1 MVPGSVVARDVSD
14 AKSGARV
21 GSWNT
26 SAPPVVSRA
35 SVSSAT
41 LAPSLRGER
50 IDYATTYTGLFSRAE
65 LEAVL
70 TAAGVGLWAWEIES
84 GRLRWSSETAALHGR
99 PTSQLELTLA
109 DFVACVDEY
118 ARADVA
124 AKIQA
129 AVKARSQDYVI
140 EYPVRL
146 PDGTTRWAE
155 SRGRVVLGANGE
167 PTGMVGAVHDVTR
180 RTQDAEQLKRSEEQ
194 YRLFTELATDYVYVV
209 DMQQPSLAPSM
220 VAGAFERVTG
230 YTPHEIGQLGGWT
243 QVMHPDDRQSVEEL
257 TEALRSGRPF
267 VNEYRIITKGGEV
280 RWLRDR
286 ALPITDPTTGALLK
300 LVGGVRDITDNRAL
314 QDQLNH
320 AFKLEALARLAG
332 SVAHDFNNL
341 LTVMYSAASM
351 LEPPKG
357 DAPNASAA
365 SELNEAISRAA
376 ELTASLLAF
385 ARKRPSVP
393 RVSLLSEALRKV
405 APMLQRAAG
414 ERVSVVVEDQ
424 VADARVAV
432 DTSQLDV
439 ALLNLVINA
448 RDAMPGGGT
457 LRVVGSVVDF
467 SSSERHRPPELRPA
481 PYAAID
487 VIDTGTG
494 IAPEIRNRLF
504 EPFFTTKE
512 PGHGTGLGLSTV
524 HGIAHQCGGAVG
536 LTTALGR
543 GSTFTLYLP
552 IADAPLGVLEPRIEA
567 RHSIGGT
574 ETVLVVEDEP
584 MVLRMVVRMLE
595 DLGYR
600 VLSFACAEDALAL
613 DASTLATLDLLLTDI
628 RLPGMPGTELALA
641 LTEEHPGLPV
651 VLMSGLIDG
660 ATQQQVLASGRYRL
674 IEKPFMPDG
683 LARCLR
689 EALEARASDQSRR

>member
-1 MVPGSVVARDVSD
+1 VC
-14 AKSGARV
+14 RV
-21 GSWNT
+21 LEHVGPHQSC
-26 SAPPVVSRA
+26 RA
-35 SVSSAT
+35 TERVR
-41 LAPSLRGER
+41 LLWRGSLRGER
-50 IDYATTYTGLFSRAE
+50 IDHATKYTGLFSQGE

-70 TAAGVGLWAWEIES
+70 TAAGVGVWAWEIES
-84 GRLRWSSETAALHGR
+84 GRLRWSAETAALHGLATNR
-99 PTSQLELTLA
+99 VELTIA
-109 DFVACVDEY
+109 DFVGCVAED
-118 ARADVA
+118 ARAEVED
-124 AKIQA
+124 KIQA
-129 AVKARSQDYVI
+129 ALKSRSQNYVI

-146 PDGTTRWAE
+146 PDGTVRWAE
-155 SRGRVVLGANGE
+155 ARGRVVLGADGE

-209 DMQQPSLAPSM
+209 DMQKPSLAPSI

-230 YTPHEIGQLGGWT
+230 YTPKEVEQLGGWM
-243 QVMHPDDRQSVEEL
+243 QVMHPDDRPNTQEL
-257 TEALRSGRPF
+257 FAAVGSGRPF
-267 VNEYRIITKGGEV
+267 VTEYRITTKGGEV

-286 ALPITDPTTGALLK
+286 ALPITDPTSGALLK
-300 LVGGVRDITDNRAL
+300 LVGGARDITDNRAL

-351 LEPPKG
+351 LELPGG
-357 DAPNASAA
+357 DGPNAPAA

-414 ERVSVVVEDQ
+414 ERVSVVVEDE
-424 VADARVAV
+424 VSDARVAV

-448 RDAMPGGGT
+448 RDAMPDGGT

-467 SSSERHRPPELRPA
+467 TTSQRRRPPELRQA

-536 LTTALGR
+536 LTTALGQ

-552 IADAPLGVLEPRIEA
+552 MADAPLGVLEPRIEL

-574 ETVLVVEDEP
+574 ETVLVVEDEA

-600 VLSFACAEDALAL
+600 VLSFPCAEDALAL
-613 DASTLATLDLLLTDI
+613 PDEQIATLDLLLTDI

-641 LTEEHPGLPV
+641 LTKKHPQLPV

-660 ATQQQVLASGRYRL
+660 PMQQEVLASGRYRL
-674 IEKPFMPDG
+674 LEKPFMPDG
-683 LARCLR
+683 LARCVR
-689 EALEARASDQSRR
+689 EALEERASAQSRR